1 MIEGRDYIATWF
13 YRESPEEASFYPQGG
28 GWGDSALV
36 HSVYMQLLVPF
47 LTTFHHYNP
56 EAKLLFFTNL
66 GAHELPAFITRLLLR
81 TDAEIVSLPYTH
93 RPPKGWYK
101 AWMNQFYLYDILE
114 AMEKRMGDY
123 DVVLVC
129 DADCLCR
136 KPLDDLFY
144 AVRKYGSA
152 LYDVG
157 YPRTYPINGTSMEQM
172 EGVYSLCYSEPPST
186 PLRYY
191 GGEFIALGQNAVAG
205 INREYSKLWEFNL
218 GLPAGGPRIH
228 EEAQMLSLLAERLH
242 IRNNIGNKYVK
253 RMWTGLRYNNVKRGD
268 ENLAVWHLP
277 AEKRSGL
284 YRLYLLLEQQRN
296 IRDEEGFWKKAGEYT
311 GVPCAGIKKIVW
323 DLYHQICVKWQKA

>member
-81 TDAEIVSLPYTH
+81 TDAEIVTLPYTH

-157 YPRTYPINGTSMEQM
+157 Y
-172 EGVYSLCYSEPPST
+172 
-186 PLRYY
+186 
-191 GGEFIALGQNAVAG
+191 
-205 INREYSKLWEFNL
+205 
-218 GLPAGGPRIH
+218 
-228 EEAQMLSLLAERLH
+228 RLH

>member
-1 MIEGRDYIATWF
+1 M
-13 YRESPEEASFYPQGG
+13 
-28 GWGDSALV
+28 
-36 HSVYMQLLVPF
+36 
-47 LTTFHHYNP
+47 
-56 EAKLLFFTNL
+56 
-66 GAHELPAFITRLLLR
+66 
-81 TDAEIVSLPYTH
+81 
-93 RPPKGWYK
+93 
-101 AWMNQFYLYDILE
+101 
-114 AMEKRMGDY
+114 
-123 DVVLVC
+123 
-129 DADCLCR
+129 
-136 KPLDDLFY
+136 
-144 AVRKYGSA
+144 
-152 LYDVG
+152 
-157 YPRTYPINGTSMEQM
+157 
-172 EGVYSLCYSEPPST
+172 
-186 PLRYY
+186 RYY